1 MVGPSPIG
9 GSELESQLAKAN
21 ISISYAFS
29 PIQFI
34 LCDLSGLIGNFCQ
47 ELLGAFYPRIVSKRA
62 NILISE
68 LVTNV
73 LQNTVEPTSQMMLDL
88 DVNQD
93 RLIIRV
99 KNAVTPDQFDKVRV
113 QVDRINQAED
123 LKRLMRDTI
132 RERRRLKEKGGLGL
146 IRLVA
151 ENKSQLSVS
160 YEGGYL
166 VVTSQLDVGGTP

>member
-1 MVGPSPIG
+1 MMTT
-9 GSELESQLAKAN
+9 K
-21 ISISYAFS
+21 
-29 PIQFI
+29 
-34 LCDLSGLIGNFCQ
+34 
-47 ELLGAFYPRIVSKRA
+47 
-62 NILISE
+62 
-68 LVTNV
+68 
-73 LQNTVEPTSQMMLDL
+73 PTSQMMLDL

-99 KNAVTPDQFDKVRV
+99 KNAVTSDQFDKVRV